1 MATTPNATPSLIPQT
16 FISSIEKQI
25 LSPIIALLALAA
37 FILFVFGVFELIR
50 NAGNDEARQKG
61 RQHVMWGLIGL
72 AILFGA
78 DVIVQII
85 TKIANSIAS

>member
-1 MATTPNATPSLIPQT
+1 MPPTTSGPSLIPDS

-25 LSPIIALLALAA
+25 LSPIITLLALAA
-37 FILFVFGVFELIR
+37 FILFAFGVFELIR
-50 NAGNDEARQKG
+50 KGGNEEARRTG

-78 DVIVQII
+78 SIIVQLI
-85 TKIANSIAS
+85 TKVANSPF